1 MKKCIRL
8 GKLCNDNKSRQVK
21 MNQVTINFKTIPSYI
36 EELNR
41 ILERKEIIRAQR
53 LLIRPNSHE
62 KETKHSIEQ
71 LSRNKNGSS
80 KECSVHLPTICNSTY
95 YPKQLKKNLSFC
107 KYKNTMNASFY
118 LKRNRSPTSIK
129 C

>member
-8 GKLCNDNKSRQVK
+8 GKLCNEGKSGHVK
-21 MNQVTINFKTIPSYI
+21 MNKVTINFKTIPNYI

-41 ILERKEIIRAQR
+41 ILERKEIIKAQR
-53 LLIRPNSHE
+53 LLIRNNSQE
-62 KETKHSIEQ
+62 KDNKSYFDK
-71 LSRNKNGSS
+71 LSRNSRAS
-80 KECSVHLPTICNSTY
+80 KEDSPIHLPTICNSTY

-107 KYKNTMNASFY
+107 KYKNSMNASLH
-118 LKRNRSPTSIK
+118 LKRNRSFISIK

>member
-8 GKLCNDNKSRQVK
+8 GKLCNDDKPRHVK
-21 MNQVTINFKTIPSYI
+21 MNKVTINFKIIPNYI

-53 LLIRPNSHE
+53 LLIRPNSQE

-71 LSRNKNGSS
+71 LSRNKNGSCKDS
-80 KECSVHLPTICNSTY
+80 SIHLPTIYNSTY

-107 KYKNTMNASFY
+107 KYKNTMNASIY
-118 LKRNRSPTSIK
+118 LKRNRSFISIK